1 MLCMITADHCCT
13 TWQIDHADRYQPC
26 AILVKNKHQPL
37 RLTSC
42 QAKSCLKQSKH
53 IKIITFYCLWC
64 GWGNPTYYNL
74 VISSNKSDNSW
85 TQESSSER
93 FLVRNMRTIIKLN
106 PGLRFMCFLVWQ
118 LHKFLIMFYDTH
130 FIIIFLYDFITCHAK
145 LIALEVPNVEQ
156 ILLTP

>member
-1 MLCMITADHCCT
+1 MLCMITADRCCT

-26 AILVKNKHQPL
+26 TILVKNKRQLL

-85 TQESSSER
+85 RQESSSER

-106 PGLRFMCFLVWQ
+106 PGLRSVFSSVATLQIPDNVLWYP
-118 LHKFLIMFYDTH
+118 FYYY
-130 FIIIFLYDFITCHAK
+130 IPLLLYYLPCKKVTN
-145 LIALEVPNVEQ
+145 LEQ
-156 ILLTP
+156 ILWTP